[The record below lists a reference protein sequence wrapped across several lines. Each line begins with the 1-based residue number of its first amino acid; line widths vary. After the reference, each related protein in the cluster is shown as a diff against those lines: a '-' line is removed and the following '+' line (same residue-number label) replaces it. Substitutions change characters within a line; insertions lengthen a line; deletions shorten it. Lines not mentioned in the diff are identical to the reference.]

1 MNIRSSLLTMDT
13 TTQSPRR
20 ARGIPPTE
28 QVLDAA
34 LSLFTEQGY
43 FNTSIPDIVKASS
56 VSTGSIYHH
65 FRDKE
70 GIAKRLYESLVERM
84 ESHFTEI
91 EARHASVHDRCRA
104 VIDLLFS
111 ITEDQPAIMRFM
123 LFSRHR
129 EFIPD
134 QQPVCSS
141 RPFVQMREM
150 VAAGMATGEVR
161 QMAPIVAAASVFGG
175 ALRLIQLRLDGVLET
190 PLSEYLDEIWQC
202 AWRSVAA

>member
-1 MNIRSSLLTMDT
+1 MNT
-13 TTQSPRR
+13 TTEAPAR
-20 ARGIPPTE
+20 ARGTPPSE

-34 LSLFTEQGY
+34 LNLFTEQGY

-84 ESHFTEI
+84 ESHFDEI
-91 EARHASVHDRCRA
+91 ETHHASAHDRCRA
-104 VIDLLFS
+104 VIALLFR
-111 ITEDQPAIMRFM
+111 ITEHEPAIMRFM

-150 VAAGMATGEVR
+150 VTAGMAAGEIR
-161 QMAPIVAAASVFGG
+161 QMTPIVAAAGVFGG
-175 ALRLIQLRLDGVLET
+175 ALRLIQLRLDGVLNT
-190 PLSEYLDEIWQC
+190 PLPEYLDEIWQC